1 MVNTFR
7 VLLYGLEN
15 SGKSTLIKSYQQN
28 LFTPGTPSTV
38 QEFYEIILDNSNF
51 NIIEVGG
58 RKDVRKLAYEY
69 LAHVDSIVFVID
81 GNDVALRFK
90 DVQNEFE
97 KLINHPL
104 SLDKPIAV
112 LFHKTDI
119 THVHPSTI
127 IEKLDLLHR
136 YDRPHQVFSTTA
148 KNPQT
153 FRHVLTWIDKCL
165 THGDS
170 QLPDRLSRFLTIY
183 LLDMLASQK
192 KGLPLL
198 SILGQLKIMS
208 GTGQIE
214 YDRDKIIALL
224 RKLLEIGEIEYI
236 ESSQV
241 WRITEKGQDKL
252 QSSKLIEGDKYEE
265 LREFLVAAKTGQ
277 LENIKTD
284 PGKASKDIIE
294 DFDVEELAELY
305 KKTTE
310 RKRK

>member
-1 MVNTFR
+1 MVNTIN

-15 SGKSTLIKSYQQN
+15 SGKSTLIRSYQKN
-28 LFTPGTPSTV
+28 LFTPGLPSTV
-38 QEFYEIILDNSNF
+38 QKFHEIILDNLVF

-58 RKDVRKLAYEY
+58 RKEVRKLVFEY
-69 LAHVDSIVFVID
+69 LAHVDSIIFVID
-81 GNDVALRFK
+81 GSDEARFK
-90 DVQNEFE
+90 DVQKEFE
-97 KLINHPL
+97 KILNHPH
-104 SLDKPIAV
+104 SSDKPLAV
-112 LFHKTDI
+112 LFNKTDI
-119 THVHPSTI
+119 TQVHPSTI

-136 YDRPHQVFSTTA
+136 YDRPHQVFSITA

-153 FRHVLTWIDKCL
+153 LRQVLIWIDKCL
-165 THGDS
+165 SKDDS
-170 QLPDRLSRFLTIY
+170 LLPERLTRFLTIY

-277 LENIKTD
+277 LENVKTD
-284 PGKASKDIIE
+284 PGKDSKDIIE

-310 RKRK
+310 RKNK